1 MNENIPKPLS
11 EKEILELFEKMMVRI
26 LIHCKMFDV
35 KALALAYVH
44 GTKCVWNLGS
54 IGDFFLFF
62 FFEKLLIDGVS
73 ELKKKKNTQSPI
85 HAVQD

>member
-1 MNENIPKPLS
+1 MDRFASIRIPGSKKERPPLSNLRTAFSNNDCSSEMNENIPKPLS

-44 GTKCVWNLGS
+44 GTKCV
-54 IGDFFLFF
+54 
-62 FFEKLLIDGVS
+62 
-73 ELKKKKNTQSPI
+73 
-85 HAVQD
+85 